1 MLTGPSGLEDPMPR
15 PRLAPIAA
23 LRRFVRAQRG
33 ATAIEFAIIALPF
46 MVLLFGIVELGMVF
60 LVSTTL
66 QNATDNAARQIRTG
80 QFQTSG
86 ANTKADFKTLVCNN
100 MTWLSSPCAGKLT
113 VDVQTFANFTAL
125 NAKGQVN
132 AATFDPN
139 NLCWSAGQP
148 GDIVL
153 VRAYYQ
159 WDVFTPL
166 LNAAL
171 VNMGAGSGKRLIS
184 AATSFRNEPWSS
196 QTPTGAA
203 C

>member
-1 MLTGPSGLEDPMPR
+1 MPR

-23 LRRFVRAQRG
+23 LRRFARAQRG

-46 MVLLFGIVELGMVF
+46 LILLFGIIELGMVF

-86 ANTKADFKTLVCNN
+86 ATTKDDFKTLVCNS
-100 MTWLSSPCAGKLT
+100 MTWLSAPCPSKLT
-113 VDVQTFANFTAL
+113 VDVQTFADFTTL

-139 NLCWSAGQP
+139 NLCWSTGQP

-171 VNMGAGSGKRLIS
+171 VNMGTGSNKRLIG

-196 QTPTGAA
+196 QAPVLAKCT
-203 C
+203 

>member
-1 MLTGPSGLEDPMPR
+1 
-15 PRLAPIAA
+15 
-23 LRRFVRAQRG
+23 
-33 ATAIEFAIIALPF
+33 
-46 MVLLFGIVELGMVF
+46 
-60 LVSTTL
+60 
-66 QNATDNAARQIRTG
+66 
-80 QFQTSG
+80 
-86 ANTKADFKTLVCNN
+86 

-113 VDVQTFANFTAL
+113 VDVQTFADFTAL

-166 LNAAL
+166 LNAAM